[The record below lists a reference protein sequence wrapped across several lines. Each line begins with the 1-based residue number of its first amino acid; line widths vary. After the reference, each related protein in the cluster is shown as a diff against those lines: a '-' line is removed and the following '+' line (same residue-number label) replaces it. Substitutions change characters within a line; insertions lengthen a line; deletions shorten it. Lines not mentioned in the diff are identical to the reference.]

1 MTRRRVSNPLA
12 LAVLSLLLER
22 PMHPYEMS
30 STLRERGKE
39 MSIKLNY
46 GSLYSVI
53 DQLVRHGL
61 IEVRE
66 TVREGRRPERTVY
79 TVTESGRTE
88 FRDWLAE
95 LLAVPVKEYTSFE
108 AGLSLLPGLPPD
120 DALAALEQRAQRL
133 TMELRAMES
142 MREVGVERGL
152 PRLFWVESEFW
163 HAIRQTELDYT
174 QRLAAEIADGSL
186 DGVQM
191 WRRWYADGELDP
203 AAHTDH
209 TEPRERG
216 PNLRRV
222 T

>member
-61 IEVRE
+61 IEVQE

-79 TVTESGRTE
+79 TVTETGRAE
-88 FRDWLAE
+88 FHDWLCE
-95 LLAVPVKEYTSFE
+95 LLSVPVKEYTSFE

-120 DALAALEQRAQRL
+120 DALAALEQRVGRL
-133 TMELRAMES
+133 AMELRAMES
-142 MREVGVERGL
+142 MRELGVERGL
-152 PRLFWVESEFW
+152 PRLFWIESEFW
-163 HAIRQTELDYT
+163 HTIRQAELDYT
-174 QRLAAEIADGSL
+174 QRLAAEIAQGSL
-186 DGVQM
+186 EGVDM
-191 WRRWYADGELDP
+191 WRRWYASGELEAP
-203 AAHTDH
+203 PQA
-209 TEPRERG
+209 EQWEGG